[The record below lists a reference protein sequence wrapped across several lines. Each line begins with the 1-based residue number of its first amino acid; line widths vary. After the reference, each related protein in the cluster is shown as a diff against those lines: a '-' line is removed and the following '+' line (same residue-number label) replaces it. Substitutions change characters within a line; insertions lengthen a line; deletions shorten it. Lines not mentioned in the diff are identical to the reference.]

1 MPGRSLRTVLALIV
15 GVTMMAATAHAEED
29 LRRSALTLGLD
40 ENGFWTAE
48 THLEGFSV
56 VVKALGHDAHDERI
70 TRELVPMMMQ
80 AAAEGVEPARWQVG
94 FLFLFGWYGVPR
106 DSARARAALS
116 TAPAPMQRLVTF
128 AFADAARV
136 DGDFETAERLFFEAY
151 DAGLD
156 RADWYLCKVAKEWSR
171 KRKDR
176 PRDLERADR
185 ILARIFPLASREA
198 DCNLTLGQ
206 VRFLQGR
213 LDELYA
219 LGTTAEAQL
228 PRGDRPRQMTSWSL
242 RVLGAFGTD
251 QMTRMSPDELFALLA
266 KPVEDTPLWRWGP
279 YAALVGWLAMLCGW
293 AWKTRARPVGL
304 LMAWAWLVAL
314 MAGNGL
320 SLLFPFPLEIGTS
333 PRRWAGTIIVTVAC
347 LIAARLRGWRGPY
360 GDTTQ
365 PVSWRQGLGAAGL
378 VAGVMAL
385 EAIYAPAYEALFGT
399 PLQLQMVAGLLR
411 VTTPL
416 EAFWTLTFV
425 AVFIPF
431 VEEFAFRGL
440 LFDALQAKWG
450 DRVAL
455 VASSVLFGL
464 AHVELTQS
472 FSKVPMIIVFGLGLA
487 LLRSRTGNLR
497 ASVLAHGVNN
507 GLAVVLLSLS

>member
-1 MPGRSLRTVLALIV
+1 MGCRPGVLLVVLGIMV
-15 GVTMMAATAHAEED
+15 RAASAHAADD
-29 LRRSALTLGLD
+29 LDRSILTLGLD
-40 ENGFWTAE
+40 PEGHWRAE
-48 THLEGFSV
+48 THLEGFRV
-56 VVKALGHDAHDERI
+56 VTAVGADAHRERI
-70 TRELVPMMMQ
+70 TRELVPRMQQ
-80 AAAEGVEPARWQVG
+80 AAADGVEPARWQVG
-94 FLFLFGWYGVPR
+94 FIYLFGWYGIPR
-106 DSARARAALS
+106 DQARAREALS
-116 TAPAPMQRLVTF
+116 TAPASEQRLVTF
-128 AFADAARV
+128 AFADAARIA
-136 DGDFETAERLFFEAY
+136 GDFETAERLFFEAY

-156 RADWYLCKVAKEWSR
+156 RADWYLCSVAKEWSR

-185 ILARIFPLASREA
+185 ILARIYPLASREA

-206 VRFLQGR
+206 LRFHQGR
-213 LDELYA
+213 FDELYE
-219 LGTTAEAQL
+219 LGTRTAAQL
-228 PRGDRPRQMTSWSL
+228 PPGDRKRQTTAWSM
-242 RVLGAFGTD
+242 RVVGAFTTD
-251 QMTRMSPDELFALLA
+251 QMTRMSPDELFALLT
-266 KPVEDTPLWRWGP
+266 KPVEDTPLFRWGP

-293 AWKTRARPVGL
+293 AWRTRARPVGL

-314 MAGNGL
+314 LTGTGL
-320 SLLFPFPLEIGTS
+320 SLLFPFPFEIGTT

-365 PVSWRQGLGAAGL
+365 PMSWRQGLWAAGL
-378 VAGVMAL
+378 VAAVMAL

-399 PLQLQMVAGLLR
+399 PLKLQVVAGLLR

-416 EAFWTLTFV
+416 ELFWTLTFV

-440 LFDALQAKWG
+440 LFDALHAKWG
-450 DRVAL
+450 GRVAL
-455 VASSVLFGL
+455 IGSSVLFGL